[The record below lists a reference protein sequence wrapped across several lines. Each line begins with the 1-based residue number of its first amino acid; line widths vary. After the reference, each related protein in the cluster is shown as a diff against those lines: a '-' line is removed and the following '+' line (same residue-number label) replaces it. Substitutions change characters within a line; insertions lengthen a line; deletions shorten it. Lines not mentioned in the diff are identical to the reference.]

1 MISKT
6 NTLDSNTLYESIKD
20 EINSSLGII
29 PYTIVISMEEI
40 NDKEHILLDGRLL
53 NKSDYPDLYN
63 IIGDKYNANYSGKIE
78 DYQFAIPN
86 LCGRYLYGGDNFN
99 IVDAAVQSFAL
110 ESLDEFATKT
120 TSDTITRYF
129 KSIRKTGNEIKVE
142 SEKAVKKI
150 NAKNIGSDRP
160 SISID
165 DKCVLFYLKK
175 I

>member
-1 MISKT
+1 MINKM

-20 EINSSLGII
+20 EVNSSLGII
-29 PYTIVISMEEI
+29 PYTIVISIEEI

-53 NKSDYPDLYN
+53 NKADYPELYK
-63 IIGDKYNANYSGKIE
+63 IMGDKYNAYFDGKIE

-99 IVDAAVQSFAL
+99 IIDNSIQSFAL
-110 ESLDEFATKT
+110 ESIDEFATKNA
-120 TSDTITRYF
+120 SDTITRYF
-129 KSIRKTGNEIKVE
+129 KSIKNKGNNIKVE
-142 SEKAVKKI
+142 SEKVVKKI
-150 NAKNIGSDRP
+150 NATNIGSDRP